1 MSLVFKPVPS
11 PMLFTIVPMIAQA
24 KIWTL
29 TIPSPQSPFIFLL
42 HFKPYKAKIMP
53 FFFLSFFFG
62 CVPVPGIVL
71 VFGTLWWV
79 RELSLNLSLLW
90 KHFWWIYK
98 IKWNSKVYMAR
109 STQEYIFFSLNI
121 YRDESEC
128 NRNY

>member
-53 FFFLSFFFG
+53 FFFLSFFFFWLRSCAWDSVG
-62 CVPVPGIVL
+62 IWHIMVSERIVPEF
-71 VFGTLWWV
+71 VFTL
-79 RELSLNLSLLW
+79 ETFLMNL
-90 KHFWWIYK
+90 
-98 IKWNSKVYMAR
+98 
-109 STQEYIFFSLNI
+109 
-121 YRDESEC
+121 
-128 NRNY
+128 